1 MTVYFS
7 YSNNFCEKSCP
18 LNYKW
23 LYLQK
28 LQKKLAEQHSMKY
41 PVGIQDFKSIIN
53 GGYVYVDKTALI
65 YKLLDEG
72 KIYFLSRPRRFGK
85 SLLVSTLEYYFKG
98 EKELFQGLA
107 IEKLEKNWETYPV
120 FHIDFNSTDFTDG
133 QALRNKLMA
142 YVSEWEEHYGV
153 VPVTGQSVGD
163 RFAHVLEHIH
173 NTTGKRSVVLIDEYD
188 KPLLDVLDTGYRTK
202 DTNGEDILIEEYN
215 RNILKGFYSTFKA
228 ADAHLQFVL
237 LTGVTKFSQVSVF
250 SGFNQPA
257 DISMDRRFEAL
268 CGITKDEMEEVFHDV
283 MDNMAAEQGVSP
295 KEMREKLR
303 LQYDGYH
310 FGQRL
315 TDIYNPFSVLNA
327 FSKGE
332 LRDFW
337 FASGTPTY
345 LIRLLNHT
353 HENLNDLTGRYYDV
367 ADFIDYKADA
377 ERPLPMIYQ
386 SGYLTIKAY
395 DPLTGTFMLDLP
407 NNEVKRGFATAIANN
422 YLQPKVPVLSEM
434 AQLVRTL
441 AADDMDALKRQ
452 LTAFFASIPYTMRR
466 KENEPERERFFHY
479 TFYLLFRIISTYLV
493 LTEKQQSE
501 GRADCIIETQT
512 HIYIFEFKLDG
523 TAKEALQQIEDKGYG
538 RPYMADPRPMRYIGI
553 SFSSKTGTIDDW
565 EMR

>member
-1 MTVYFS
+1 M
-7 YSNNFCEKSCP
+7 
-18 LNYKW
+18 
-23 LYLQK
+23 
-28 LQKKLAEQHSMKY
+28 
-41 PVGIQDFKSIIN
+41 
-53 GGYVYVDKTALI
+53 
-65 YKLLDEG
+65 
-72 KIYFLSRPRRFGK
+72 
-85 SLLVSTLEYYFKG
+85 
-98 EKELFQGLA
+98 
-107 IEKLEKNWETYPV
+107 

-153 VPVTGQSVGD
+153 VPVTGQGVGD

-202 DTNGEDILIEEYN
+202 GTNGEDILIEEYN

-237 LTGVTKFSQVSVF
+237 LTGVTKFSPVSVF
-250 SGFNQPA
+250 SGFNHPA
-257 DISMDRRFEAL
+257 DISIDSRFESL

-295 KEMREKLR
+295 QEMREKLR

-353 HENLNDLTGRYYDV
+353 HENLNDLTGKYYDV

-501 GRADCIIETQT
+501 GRADCIIETKT

-523 TAKEALQQIEDKGYG
+523 TAKEALQQIEAKGYG
-538 RPYMADPRPMRYIGI
+538 RPYLADPRPVRCIGI

>member
-1 MTVYFS
+1 M
-7 YSNNFCEKSCP
+7 EI
-18 LNYKW
+18 
-23 LYLQK
+23 
-28 LQKKLAEQHSMKY
+28 KY
-41 PVGIQDFKSIIN
+41 PIGMQSFEQIRN
-53 GGYVYVDKTALI
+53 EGYVYVDKTDLI
-65 YKLLDEG
+65 YRLVKEG
-72 KIYFLSRPRRFGK
+72 KIYFLGRPRRFGK
-85 SLLVSTLEYYFKG
+85 SLLISTLENYFLG
-98 EKELFQGLA
+98 RRELFQGLA
-107 IEKLEKNWETYPV
+107 MEGLEKNWLEYPV
-120 FHIDFNSTDFTDG
+120 FHVDFNGSNFTSGDSLKNRIESAVEG
-133 QALRNKLMA
+133 
-142 YVSEWEEHYGV
+142 WEAIYGKD
-153 VPVTGQSVGD
+153 SSARDIGD
-163 RFAHVLEHIH
+163 RFARVLERAHKQ
-173 NTTGKRSVVLIDEYD
+173 TGRRSVVLIDEYD

-202 DTNGEDILIEEYN
+202 GTNGEDILIEEYN

-268 CGITKDEMEEVFHDV
+268 CGITNDEMEEVFHDV
-283 MDNMAAEQGVSP
+283 MDDMAAEQGVSP
-295 KEMREKLR
+295 QEMREKLR

-353 HENLNDLTGRYYDV
+353 HENLNDLTGKYYDV

-501 GRADCIIETQT
+501 GRADCIIETKT

-523 TAKEALQQIEDKGYG
+523 TAKEALQQIEAKGYG
-538 RPYMADPRPMRYIGI
+538 RPYLADPRPMRCIGI

>member
-65 YKLLDEG
+65 HKLLDEG

-142 YVSEWEEHYGV
+142 YVSEWEDHYGV
-153 VPVTGQSVGD
+153 VPVTGQGVGD

-202 DTNGEDILIEEYN
+202 GTNGEDILIEEYN

-257 DISMDRRFEAL
+257 DISMSSHYEAL
-268 CGITKDEMEEVFHDV
+268 CGITEEEMDLVFHEQIDQ
-283 MDNMAAEQGVSP
+283 MASIFKVSP
-295 KEMREKLR
+295 EEMRLMLKR
-303 LQYDGYH
+303 HYDGYH
-310 FGQRL
+310 FSEKME
-315 TDIYNPFSVLNA
+315 DIYNPFSVLNA
-327 FSKGE
+327 FNNERIG
-332 LRDFW
+332 DFW

-353 HENLNDLTGRYYDV
+353 QENLNELTGKYYDTSDFV
-367 ADFIDYKADA
+367 DYRADV

-386 SGYLTIKAY
+386 SGYLTIKAH
-395 DPLTGTFMLDLP
+395 DKLTNTYLLDFP

-422 YLQPKVPVLSEM
+422 YLQSRMSVLTEM
-434 AQLVRTL
+434 TQLVRSL
-441 AADDMDALKRQ
+441 AAADLDALRKQ

-466 KENEPERERFFHY
+466 KDTEAERERYFHY
-479 TFYLLFRIISTYLV
+479 TFYLIFRIISTYLV

-501 GRADCIIETQT
+501 GRADCIIETQNDV
-512 HIYIFEFKLDG
+512 YIFEFKLDG
-523 TAKEALQQIEDKGYG
+523 TARQALDQIEAMGYA
-538 RPYMADPRPMRYIGI
+538 RPYAADHRNIHRIGVN
-553 SFSSKTGTIDDW
+553 FSSKTGTIDDW
-565 EMR
+565 CVE

>member
-1 MTVYFS
+1 M
-7 YSNNFCEKSCP
+7 
-18 LNYKW
+18 
-23 LYLQK
+23 
-28 LQKKLAEQHSMKY
+28 
-41 PVGIQDFKSIIN
+41 
-53 GGYVYVDKTALI
+53 DKTALI
-65 YKLLDEG
+65 HKLLDEG

-153 VPVTGQSVGD
+153 VPVTGQGVGD

-202 DTNGEDILIEEYN
+202 GTNGEDILIEEYN

-268 CGITKDEMEEVFHDV
+268 CGITNDEMEEVFHDV
-283 MDNMAAEQGVSP
+283 MDDMAAEQGVSP
-295 KEMREKLR
+295 QEMREKLR

-315 TDIYNPFSVLNA
+315 TDIYNPFSLLNCFA
-327 FSKGE
+327 DNKFNAY
-332 LRDFW
+332 W
-337 FASGTPTY
+337 FGSGTPTY
-345 LIRLLNHT
+345 LIEMMRKFNCTPTELGEQTEAGRDDFDAATETMTTLTPLL
-353 HENLNDLTGRYYDV
+353 
-367 ADFIDYKADA
+367 
-377 ERPLPMIYQ
+377 YQ
-386 SGYLTIKAY
+386 SGYVTIKDY
-395 DPLTGTFMLDLP
+395 DPETELYTLAIPNKEIRVGLFRTLLPHYVSGTNVTGTTTIAKMSKPINEGNIDSALELLRKFLASVP
-407 NNEVKRGFATAIANN
+407 YCNNTDYEGHYQQMMYIMFA
-422 YLQPKVPVLSEM
+422 L
-434 AQLVRTL
+434 
-441 AADDMDALKRQ
+441 
-452 LTAFFASIPYTMRR
+452 LTPY
-466 KENEPERERFFHY
+466 
-479 TFYLLFRIISTYLV
+479 RINV
-493 LTEKQQSE
+493 EQ
-501 GRADCIIETQT
+501 
-512 HIYIFEFKLDG
+512 H
-523 TAKEALQQIEDKGYG
+523 TAKGRTDITLETRNFVYVIELKFGATPQDALQQINRQRY
-538 RPYMADPRPMRYIGI
+538 ADAFALTGKETVKVGI
-553 SFSSKTGTIDDW
+553 NFEVKDGVMNIDW
-565 EMR
+565 ITE

>member
-1 MTVYFS
+1 M
-7 YSNNFCEKSCP
+7 
-18 LNYKW
+18 
-23 LYLQK
+23 QK

-65 YKLLDEG
+65 HKLLDEG

-98 EKELFQGLA
+98 EKELFQGFA

-153 VPVTGQSVGD
+153 VPVTGQGVGD

-228 ADAHLQFVL
+228 TDAHLQFVL

-295 KEMREKLR
+295 QEMREKLR
-303 LQYDGYH
+303 QQYDGYH

-353 HENLNDLTGRYYDV
+353 HENLNDLTGKYYDV

-466 KENEPERERFFHY
+466 KENEPEPERFFHY

-501 GRADCIIETQT
+501 GRADCIIETKT

-523 TAKEALQQIEDKGYG
+523 TAKEALQQIEAKGYG
-538 RPYMADPRPMRYIGI
+538 RPYLADPRPMRCIGI

>member
-1 MTVYFS
+1 
-7 YSNNFCEKSCP
+7 
-18 LNYKW
+18 
-23 LYLQK
+23 
-28 LQKKLAEQHSMKY
+28 
-41 PVGIQDFKSIIN
+41 
-53 GGYVYVDKTALI
+53 
-65 YKLLDEG
+65 
-72 KIYFLSRPRRFGK
+72 
-85 SLLVSTLEYYFKG
+85 
-98 EKELFQGLA
+98 
-107 IEKLEKNWETYPV
+107 
-120 FHIDFNSTDFTDG
+120 
-133 QALRNKLMA
+133 MA

-153 VPVTGQSVGD
+153 VPVTGQGVGD

-202 DTNGEDILIEEYN
+202 GTNGEDILIEEYN

-283 MDNMAAEQGVSP
+283 MDDMAAEQGVSP
-295 KEMREKLR
+295 QEMREKLR

-353 HENLNDLTGRYYDV
+353 HENLNDLTGKYYDV

-395 DPLTGTFMLDLP
+395 DRLTGTFMLEP
-407 NNEVKRGFATAIANN
+407 AQQRGEARFRHGHSQQLSSAKGSCALGDGPACSHAGRRRHGRAEATAYGLFCKHSLHHA
-422 YLQPKVPVLSEM
+422 
-434 AQLVRTL
+434 AQGKR
-441 AADDMDALKRQ
+441 AGARALFP
-452 LTAFFASIPYTMRR
+452 L
-466 KENEPERERFFHY
+466 
-479 TFYLLFRIISTYLV
+479 YLLPAVPHHQHLSCAHREAAERGPRRLHNRN
-493 LTEKQQSE
+493 KN
-501 GRADCIIETQT
+501 T
-512 HIYIFEFKLDG
+512 HLYI
-523 TAKEALQQIEDKGYG
+523 
-538 RPYMADPRPMRYIGI
+538 
-553 SFSSKTGTIDDW
+553 
-565 EMR
+565 

>member
-1 MTVYFS
+1 MVIFA
-7 YSNNFCEKSCP
+7 KAA
-18 LNYKW
+18 
-23 LYLQK
+23 
-28 LQKKLAEQHSMKY
+28 KKLAEQHSMKY

-65 YKLLDEG
+65 HKLLDEG

-153 VPVTGQSVGD
+153 VPVTGQGVGD

-257 DISMDRRFEAL
+257 DISMSSHYEAL
-268 CGITKDEMEEVFHDV
+268 CGITEEEMDLVFHEQIDQ
-283 MDNMAAEQGVSP
+283 MASIFKVSP
-295 KEMREKLR
+295 EEMRLMLKR
-303 LQYDGYH
+303 HYDGYH
-310 FGQRL
+310 FSEKME
-315 TDIYNPFSVLNA
+315 DIYNPFSVLNA
-327 FSKGE
+327 FNNERIG
-332 LRDFW
+332 DFW

-345 LIRLLNHT
+345 LVRLLNHT
-353 HENLNDLTGRYYDV
+353 QENLNELTGKYYDTSDFV
-367 ADFIDYKADA
+367 DYRADV

-386 SGYLTIKAY
+386 SGYLTIKAH
-395 DPLTGTFMLDLP
+395 DKLTNTYLLDFP

-422 YLQPKVPVLSEM
+422 YLQSRMSVLTEM
-434 AQLVRTL
+434 TQLVRSL
-441 AADDMDALKRQ
+441 AAADLDALRKQ

-466 KENEPERERFFHY
+466 KDTEAERERYFHY
-479 TFYLLFRIISTYLV
+479 TFYLIFRIISTYLV

-501 GRADCIIETQT
+501 GRADCIIETQNDV
-512 HIYIFEFKLDG
+512 YIFEFKLDG
-523 TAKEALQQIEDKGYG
+523 TARQALDQIEAMGYA
-538 RPYMADPRPMRYIGI
+538 RPYAADQRNIHRIGVN
-553 SFSSKTGTIDDW
+553 FSSKTGTIDDW
-565 EMR
+565 YVE

>member
-65 YKLLDEG
+65 HKLLDEG

-153 VPVTGQSVGD
+153 VPVTGQGVGD

-257 DISMDRRFEAL
+257 DISMSSHYEAL
-268 CGITKDEMEEVFHDV
+268 CGITEEEMDLVFHEQIDQ
-283 MDNMAAEQGVSP
+283 MASIFKVSP
-295 KEMREKLR
+295 EEMRLMLKR
-303 LQYDGYH
+303 HYDGYH
-310 FGQRL
+310 FSEKKE
-315 TDIYNPFSVLNA
+315 DIYNPFSVLNA
-327 FSKGE
+327 FNNERIG
-332 LRDFW
+332 DFW

-353 HENLNDLTGRYYDV
+353 QENLNELTGKYYDTSDFV
-367 ADFIDYKADA
+367 DYRADV

-386 SGYLTIKAY
+386 SGYLTIKAH
-395 DPLTGTFMLDLP
+395 DKLTNTYLLDFP

-422 YLQPKVPVLSEM
+422 YLQSRMSVLTEM
-434 AQLVRTL
+434 TQLVRSL
-441 AADDMDALKRQ
+441 AAADLDALRKQ

-466 KENEPERERFFHY
+466 KDTEAERERYFHY
-479 TFYLLFRIISTYLV
+479 TFYLIFRIISTYLV

-501 GRADCIIETQT
+501 GRADCIIETQNDV
-512 HIYIFEFKLDG
+512 YIFEFKLDG
-523 TAKEALQQIEDKGYG
+523 TARQALDQIEAMGYA
-538 RPYMADPRPMRYIGI
+538 RPYAADQRNIHRIGVN
-553 SFSSKTGTIDDW
+553 FSSKTGTIDDW
-565 EMR
+565 CVE